1 MSCPEVAILILAH
14 KNHKQLVDLVNHLK
28 TNFSLYIH
36 IDQKSRF
43 EIKYE
48 KNVYPIKKFK
58 VYWGSYN
65 QILATREL
73 MKVSASKNYD
83 RYLLISGQDL
93 PIMSNQDIIKYFTGN
108 TNIYLRGERLPAP
121 FWRELPQ
128 GGLDRMKYYYINYHN
143 NKLLNISSR
152 LINYTIHRFQ
162 DIFKYYRKIP
172 NDLYGGS
179 TWFNLT
185 HEAIIICL
193 EKMYDEKYLNIFK
206 YTRCADEIII
216 QSILY
221 NSKLSSSIINDN
233 LRYTDWAKGGNNP
246 KVLTLG
252 DFDKIVNSGK
262 LFARKFDF
270 KIDSKVIEKIYQ
282 YIA

>member
-1 MSCPEVAILILAH
+1 
-14 KNHKQLVDLVNHLK
+14 
-28 TNFSLYIH
+28 
-36 IDQKSRF
+36 
-43 EIKYE
+43 
-48 KNVYPIKKFK
+48 
-58 VYWGSYN
+58 
-65 QILATREL
+65 
-73 MKVSASKNYD
+73 MKVSTSKNYD

-93 PIMSNQDIIKYFTGN
+93 PILSNQDIIKYFTD
-108 TNIYLRGERLPAP
+108 NINNYLRGERLPAL

-128 GGLDRMKYYYINYHN
+128 GGLDRMKYFYANCHN

-152 LINYTIHRFQ
+152 LLNYTLHRFQ

-193 EKMYDEKYLNIFK
+193 EKMYDEKYINMFK

-233 LRYTDWAKGGNNP
+233 LRYTDWNKGGNSP
-246 KVLTLG
+246 KVLTLD
-252 DFDKIVNSGK
+252 DFKKIVNSGK
-262 LFARKFDF
+262 LFARKFDYA
-270 KIDSKVIEKIYQ
+270 IDSKVIEKIYQ
-282 YIA
+282 YIV